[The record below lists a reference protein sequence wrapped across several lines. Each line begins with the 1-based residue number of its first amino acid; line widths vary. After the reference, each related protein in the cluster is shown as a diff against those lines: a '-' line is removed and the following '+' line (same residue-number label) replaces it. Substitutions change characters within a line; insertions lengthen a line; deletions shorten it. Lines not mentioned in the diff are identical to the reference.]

1 LIQLIKIDD
10 MLPHR
15 NHAAIRAVLVNAMSP
30 ESSSVP
36 ESNTAL
42 GANGIRTHEFLT
54 AMTDSLGSEQE
65 TAGDVSFVGSGSLP
79 SVFPVSDLAAAAV
92 GAAGVAVADFMTAA
106 FGARPH
112 VTVDR
117 RLASLWFGFSI
128 RPIDWALPAPW
139 DPIAGDYATA
149 DGWIRLHTNAPHHRA
164 AALSVLGVAAE
175 KQEVAAAV
183 ARWRAEEL
191 ETAIVGNKGCAAAM
205 RSLSEWRT
213 HPQGEAVIRESLI
226 DARATADFGDSLNI
240 STPKRPLQGIR
251 VLDLTRVLAG
261 PVATRFLAGLGAD
274 VLRIDPPTWDEPGV
288 VPDMTLGK
296 RCARLDLRDADGRT
310 TLLDLL
316 RRADV
321 LVHGYRSDALDNLG
335 LDTRLR
341 REIRPGLVDV
351 SLDAYGWT
359 GPWKNRR
366 GFDSLV
372 QMSVGIA
379 DAGMRTF
386 GRDRPTPLPVQA
398 LDHAT
403 GYLLAATAVRGLSE
417 RLKTGR
423 GFEGR
428 TSLARVAEL
437 LLRAPAAGIAGTLG
451 AADES
456 DWSDGVEATDFG
468 MALRLRSPITIAT
481 TQLQWDRPARKLGS
495 ALPTW

>member
-1 LIQLIKIDD
+1 M
-10 MLPHR
+10 MLTSPR
-15 NHAAIRAVLVNAMSP
+15 FGDAMSHM
-30 ESSSVP
+30 
-36 ESNTAL
+36 
-42 GANGIRTHEFLT
+42 REFLS
-54 AMTDSLGSEQE
+54 AMTDSSGDEQG
-65 TAGDVSFVGSGSLP
+65 TARDVSFAGSDSLP

-92 GAAGVAVADFMTAA
+92 AAAGVAVADFMTAA
-106 FGARPH
+106 FGARQR
-112 VTVDR
+112 VEVDR

-149 DGWIRLHTNAPHHRA
+149 DGWIRLHTNAPHHRN
-164 AALSVLGVAAE
+164 AALSVLGVPAD
-175 KQEVAAAV
+175 KQAVASVV
-183 ARWRAEEL
+183 ARWKAAEL
-191 ETAIVGNKGCAAAM
+191 ETAIVEKKGCAAAM
-205 RSLSEWRT
+205 RSLSEWKI
-213 HPQGEAVIRESLI
+213 HPQGQAVTRERLI
-226 DARATADFGDSLNI
+226 EARATADSGDPLNL
-240 STPKRPLQGIR
+240 SSPERPLQGIR

-288 VPDMTLGK
+288 VPDVTLGK

-310 TLLDLL
+310 TFLQLL

-335 LDTRLR
+335 LDARLR
-341 REIRPGLVDV
+341 RDIRPGLVDV

-359 GPWKNRR
+359 GPWRNRR

-372 QMSVGIA
+372 QMSAGIA
-379 DAGMRTF
+379 DAGMKTL

-403 GYLLAATAVRGLSE
+403 GYLVAAAAVRGLRE
-417 RLKTGR
+417 RVETGR

-437 LLRAPAAGIAGTLG
+437 LLSVPAAGIAGNLR
-451 AADES
+451 AADEA
-456 DWSDGVEATDFG
+456 DWSDGIEATDFG
-468 MALRLRSPITIAT
+468 MARRLRPPVSVGSTR
-481 TQLQWDRPARKLGS
+481 LRWDRPARKLGS
-495 ALPTW
+495 APPHW